1 MLQMTD
7 RAAELLNQIRTTS
20 EIPDEAGVRV
30 YAEQTTGEEVS
41 IGVGFI
47 DNPMPGDQVSE
58 HQGVK
63 LFVAPEVAGPL
74 ERTMIDV
81 TRDNGESQLIFCP
94 QDGEQSEAAGPAD

>member
-20 EIPDEAGVRV
+20 DIPSEAGVRI
-30 YAEQTTGEEVS
+30 YAEQTAGDQVS

-47 DNPMPGDQVSE
+47 DNPLPGDQVTE
-58 HQGVK
+58 QGGVK

-74 ERTMIDV
+74 DRTMIDV

-94 QDGEQSEAAGPAD
+94 QDQAETDEVAPLD

>member
-1 MLQMTD
+1 MLQMTHK
-7 RAAELLNQIRTTS
+7 AAELLNQIRTTS
-20 EIPDEAGVRV
+20 DIPNEAGVRV
-30 YAEQTTGEEVS
+30 YAEQASGDQVG

-58 HQGVK
+58 QDGVK

-94 QDGEQSEAAGPAD
+94 QESPDEAASA